1 MTQAKALASKGA
13 FSSIR
18 YRKNR
23 DRVIELLLLTAGLVA
38 VFTTAAIVFILV
50 YESVAFFDHVSIKDF
65 LTDTMWTPLF
75 ADARYGI
82 MPLVAGT
89 LTVTGVA
96 LLVAIP
102 LGTIIAI
109 YLSEFAPH
117 RLRETVKPV
126 LELLGAVPTVV
137 YGYFA
142 LLMVT
147 PLLQKI
153 YPELPGFN
161 MLSAGLVIGLMII
174 PYVATVAEDAM
185 RAVPRY
191 MREGSYA
198 MGATKLQTALRV
210 VVPGAF
216 SGLAAAYILGI
227 SRAVG
232 ETMVVA
238 IAAGMQPNLTFNPAE
253 PAATITAFIVQVS
266 LGDLPHGSI
275 GYQKHLCGGP
285 GADAVHAGFQRDRLL
300 PDTPLPGG
308 VLMAATAQMTLE
320 EIRRGLSWR
329 KQLDKVFILVGLA
342 ILFACLAILAVLFL
356 DLVRDGAS
364 RFGWSF
370 FTSFPSRKAVNAG
383 ILSAA
388 VGTALM
394 MFVTALVALPIGVAA
409 AIYLEE
415 YAPKNWFTG
424 IIEINVTNLAG
435 VPSIIYGL
443 LALGLFVYQFGFGQ
457 SILTGGLTLALL
469 ILPIIIVATR
479 ESLRSVPK
487 AIREAAYGLG
497 ATRWEVTKD
506 HVLPYSTGG
515 ILTGLILGL
524 SRAIGET
531 APIITIGAL
540 AFIAYLPPSPVE
552 CGVPVTSISSG

>member
-147 PLLQKI
+147 PLLQKVW
-153 YPELPGFN
+153 PELPGFN

-275 GYQKHLCGGP
+275 GYQSIF
-285 GADAVHAGFQRDRLL
+285 AAGL
-300 PDTPLPGG
+300 
-308 VLMAATAQMTLE
+308 VLMLFTLVFNV
-320 EIRRGLSWR
+320 IGFFLTRR
-329 KQLDKVFILVGLA
+329 F
-342 ILFACLAILAVLFL
+342 
-356 DLVRDGAS
+356 
-364 RFGWSF
+364 
-370 FTSFPSRKAVNAG
+370 
-383 ILSAA
+383 
-388 VGTALM
+388 
-394 MFVTALVALPIGVAA
+394 
-409 AIYLEE
+409 
-415 YAPKNWFTG
+415 
-424 IIEINVTNLAG
+424 
-435 VPSIIYGL
+435 
-443 LALGLFVYQFGFGQ
+443 
-457 SILTGGLTLALL
+457 
-469 ILPIIIVATR
+469 
-479 ESLRSVPK
+479 
-487 AIREAAYGLG
+487 REAY
-497 ATRWEVTKD
+497 
-506 HVLPYSTGG
+506 
-515 ILTGLILGL
+515 
-524 SRAIGET
+524 
-531 APIITIGAL
+531 
-540 AFIAYLPPSPVE
+540 
-552 CGVPVTSISSG
+552 